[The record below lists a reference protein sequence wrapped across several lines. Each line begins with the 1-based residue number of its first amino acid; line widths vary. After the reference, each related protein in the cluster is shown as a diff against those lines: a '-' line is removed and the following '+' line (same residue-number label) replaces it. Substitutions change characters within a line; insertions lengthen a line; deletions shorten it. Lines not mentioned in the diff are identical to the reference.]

1 MAIAA
6 SCQALAPPADRMSA
20 LYAAIGA
27 VGAVAVGVVCATG
40 ACAAAPEDTS
50 GPPSVRLML

>member
-1 MAIAA
+1 M
-6 SCQALAPPADRMSA
+6 SCWHQELAPLADRMSA

-40 ACAAAPEDTS
+40 ACAAAPEDT
-50 GPPSVRLML
+50 GPPSDLLIFAF